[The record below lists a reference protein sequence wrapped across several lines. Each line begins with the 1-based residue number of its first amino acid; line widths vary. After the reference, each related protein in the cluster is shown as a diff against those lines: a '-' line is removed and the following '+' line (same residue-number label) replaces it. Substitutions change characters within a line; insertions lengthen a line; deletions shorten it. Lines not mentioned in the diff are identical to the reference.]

1 MCPEYSVPQP
11 GFSMNI
17 ICANIQKRLLS
28 EKLYCKMKVLD
39 SWVLEICQ
47 LFWLLFVS
55 SQLISYGY
63 FMVSSRVLGREQIC
77 KCDLCCTMLELVF
90 AWASLS
96 CDFLS
101 IWYFTF
107 KTSLH
112 FSFAHLSSC
121 PQHLSTLWC
130 NVLFTLHQFRSI
142 IKSLVPLTMDLSSKY
157 VSLSWACNTFWL
169 YLFCSLA
176 LKTWKQNLN

>member
-1 MCPEYSVPQP
+1 
-11 GFSMNI
+11 
-17 ICANIQKRLLS
+17 
-28 EKLYCKMKVLD
+28 MKVLD

-101 IWYFTF
+101 IWSFTF

-130 NVLFTLHQFRSI
+130 NVLFTLHQFQSI
-142 IKSLVPLTMDLSSKY
+142 ISSWYLSQWIWALNMSAPPELVIHFDYIYFAHWYWRHGSKTAISY
-157 VSLSWACNTFWL
+157 FFSITFPKPVIMVNVVMK
-169 YLFCSLA
+169 CT
-176 LKTWKQNLN
+176 KRIMNQCE